1 MLYIRSQNR
10 LHNKRLLAARTIYC
24 NDDAACAC
32 QRRYEENYLLLSDL
46 VIYRCLFESE
56 SIRNLMRKSTA
67 DGLLLYNV
75 YAPFH
80 PYIFY
85 AYSVFL
91 FFCHKKVAFVSGA
104 WLSGRF
110 IWTCYMIER

>member
-10 LHNKRLLAARTIYC
+10 LHNNKRLLPARTIYC

-32 QRRYEENYLLLSDL
+32 QRRYEENYLLLSDP

-56 SIRNLMRKSTA
+56 SIDKMMRKSTT
-67 DGLLLYNV
+67 DGLQLYV

-85 AYSVFL
+85 GVF
-91 FFCHKKVAFVSGA
+91 FFVTKK
-104 WLSGRF
+104 
-110 IWTCYMIER
+110 